1 MGGQACVFYG
11 AAEFS
16 RDIDLAI
23 LADEANLDRLRAALK
38 DLDAEPI
45 AVPPLA
51 LPYLAR
57 GHAVHFRCR
66 AAGVD
71 NLRLDVMASM
81 RGVAPFAELWSRRTT
96 LPIDSEDV
104 DLLSLE
110 DLVLAKKTQ
119 LDKDWPM
126 VRRLVERSYFSQTSE
141 PGEPTIVF
149 WLCELRT
156 PSLLCTLAN
165 KYSRIAA
172 DLAASRPAVEAALRG
187 DAAAVAE
194 RLAAEEHMERE
205 RDRLYWEPLRRE
217 LEQLRRAR
225 RTEGERNDEP
235 AAEK

>member
-23 LADEANLDRLRAALK
+23 LADEPNLDRLRAALA
-38 DLDAEPI
+38 DLAAEPI
-45 AVPPLA
+45 AVPPLE
-51 LPYLAR
+51 PQFLAR

-66 AAGVD
+66 AAGVQ

-81 RGVAPFAELWSRRTT
+81 RGVASFAELWSRRTI
-96 LPIDSEDV
+96 LRLESEEV

-119 LDKDWPM
+119 RDKDWPM
-126 VRRLVERSYFSQTSE
+126 IRRLMERSYFGHTGE
-141 PGEPTIVF
+141 AGEPMITF
-149 WLCELRT
+149 WLRELRT
-156 PSLLCTLAN
+156 PSLLCALAVR
-165 KYSRIAA
+165 YPPIAA
-172 DLAASRPAVEAALRG
+172 GLAATRPAVDAALRG
-187 DAAAVAE
+187 DEAAVA
-194 RLAAEEHMERE
+194 RCLAEEESLERD

-225 RTEGERNDEP
+225 REERESQR
-235 AAEK
+235 

>member
-23 LADEANLDRLRAALK
+23 LADEGNLDRLRAALV
-38 DLDAEPI
+38 DLAAEPI
-45 AVPPLA
+45 AVPPLTSSF
-51 LPYLAR
+51 LAR

-81 RGVAPFAELWSRRTT
+81 RGVAPFEQLWRRRTT
-96 LPIDSEDV
+96 LQVESEEV

-119 LDKDWPM
+119 SDKDWPM
-126 VRRLVERSYFSQTSE
+126 IRRLMERSYFNQTNE
-141 PGEPTIVF
+141 PAEQTITF
-149 WLCELRT
+149 WLRELRT
-156 PSLLCTLAN
+156 TSLLCTLAIR
-165 KYSRIAA
+165 YPRIAA
-172 DLAASRPAVEAALRG
+172 GLAATRPVVHAALQG
-187 DAAAVAE
+187 DEAAVAE
-194 RLAAEEHMERE
+194 CLAAEEHMERE

-225 RTEGERNDEP
+225 RAEGEHQR
-235 AAEK
+235 